1 MRRFDIY
8 EWLRS
13 SSSILNDSTA
23 SNKLDRDKINDQIDK
38 THMTHKRLVR
48 EMEKN
53 ISHLAEYIPNY
64 SIHLA

>member
-38 THMTHKRLVR
+38 THMTHKRLV
-48 EMEKN
+48 KKD
-53 ISHLAEYIPNY
+53 
-64 SIHLA
+64 